1 MKVVVALAAVAVD
14 GGEVMVDGGEVMVV
28 GFMALRGCSSG
39 LVSDHD
45 SGWGGGDSGWSA
57 VDVVWWW

>member
-1 MKVVVALAAVAVD
+1 M
-14 GGEVMVDGGEVMVV
+14 MVDGGEVMVV